1 MVHVP
6 GHLLSVSPV
15 AMRAIPGLLAM
26 NERVVMGGTV
36 RVYPY
41 PSSLCIPLLLPMD
54 FSFIGFDSTRLSRLE
69 RVLMEQQ
76 QTRLISYT
84 RFSQWPHGVFSMSAV
99 GAYNVGGIR
108 IHGAEALS
116 TNHRDHDRTLLTAAV
131 VPDACVPQHTTH
143 NSILNT
149 HVHVHVRKIDP
160 NGF

>member
-1 MVHVP
+1 
-6 GHLLSVSPV
+6 
-15 AMRAIPGLLAM
+15 
-26 NERVVMGGTV
+26 
-36 RVYPY
+36 
-41 PSSLCIPLLLPMD
+41 
-54 FSFIGFDSTRLSRLE
+54 
-69 RVLMEQQ
+69 
-76 QTRLISYT
+76 
-84 RFSQWPHGVFSMSAV
+84 MSAV